1 MRMGK
6 VFRIMLY
13 AITAVPVLYALW
25 LLGRVFVFDY
35 FTVPSSSIC
44 LLYTSDAAD
53 D

>member
-35 FTVPSSSIC
+35 FTAVS
-44 LLYTSDAAD
+44 YTHLTLPTIGG
-53 D
+53 